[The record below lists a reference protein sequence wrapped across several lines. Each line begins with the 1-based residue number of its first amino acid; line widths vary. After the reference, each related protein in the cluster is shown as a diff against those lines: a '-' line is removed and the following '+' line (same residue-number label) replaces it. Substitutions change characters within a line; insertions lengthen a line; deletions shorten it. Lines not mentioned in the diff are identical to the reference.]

1 MPLAEP
7 VPDIRSLDLLQ
18 SVAELGSIR
27 QAALAHN
34 ISQPAASM
42 RLRSLERTLNLQLLD
57 RSGGRARLTPTGM
70 AVVQWSTEVL
80 EAMQTLLIGTAA
92 ARSDGQMNL
101 RIVASMTVA
110 EYLVPAWLNRLRA
123 SNPRIV
129 VSLQM
134 GNSEHVVEV
143 LKRRSADIGFVEG
156 SRAPSGLG
164 SRELQPDDLVV
175 VVAPAHEWA
184 RRRTPITASELAG
197 RPLVLRE
204 AGSGTREVLE
214 MALRAVGL
222 EPVSMVEL
230 ASTTAIKAAVA
241 SGTGPTRSSRS
252 GLSDSGATA
261 PSSTPRSEGLI
272 GEASTASTTSPG
284 PGSGTSRLSRA
295 SRSSPLEEIVDR
307 RLRPRRV
314 ASGGIACRSLAVG
327 SPRSEGPFAAGGT
340 SCVRGRRSVEFAR
353 GLARRAASSASC
365 SVLRRR

>member
-80 EAMQTLLIGTAA
+80 EAMRTLLIGTAA

-110 EYLVPAWLNRLRA
+110 EYLVPTWLNRLRA
-123 SNPRIV
+123 FDPRIV

-143 LKRRSADIGFVEG
+143 LKHRGADVGFVEG

-164 SRELQPDDLVV
+164 SRELLPDDLVV

-241 SGTGPTRSSRS
+241 SGTGPGVLSRLATLGDVQDGRLVIVPTE
-252 GLSDSGATA
+252 GLSLERSIRVVWAPNRPLSSAAT
-261 PSSTPRSEGLI
+261 RFLRLI
-272 GEASTASTTSPG
+272 GG
-284 PGSGTSRLSRA
+284 P
-295 SRSSPLEEIVDR
+295 
-307 RLRPRRV
+307 
-314 ASGGIACRSLAVG
+314 
-327 SPRSEGPFAAGGT
+327 
-340 SCVRGRRSVEFAR
+340 
-353 GLARRAASSASC
+353 SA
-365 SVLRRR
+365 